1 MRKFLV
7 ITVFLAT
14 VLSVRAAMAGVAT
27 SLPVVF
33 ALAFLLVIASALFM
47 VVLPAVLLSFA
58 LRTFFNYRDAEL
70 DEPSIETLPVMTA
83 SSRTA
88 NSQI

>member
-1 MRKFLV
+1 MRKILV
-7 ITVFLAT
+7 VAVFLAT
-14 VLSVRAAMAGVAT
+14 VLSVRAAIAGVTT
-27 SLPVVF
+27 SLPVVC
-33 ALAFLLVIASALFM
+33 ALAFLLVIASVFLM
-47 VVLPAVLLSFA
+47 VVLPALLLSFA
-58 LRTFFNYRDAEL
+58 LRTFFNYRDADI